1 MTRSVGI
8 LLLALAGL
16 AMLPQIAL
24 AGQFKKPVYYSA
36 PGLPWAV
43 VTADFNGDN
52 NLDLA
57 VADFGNQFVGT
68 LLGKGNGSFRKGPSF
83 SVSPYSPVA
92 LAVGDFD
99 GDQIPDLAVVEYN
112 GPADGKLGIFLGNG
126 RWPTLPLA
134 GGPLKPSFGLS
145 GAVPPAGQIFPCSL
159 FRLLAAHSHSIFTV
173 PSQPAAY
180 ARKLLHSQSSA
191 ATDNPRFCRKSSAS
205 PIHRRATPCFSDLIA
220 SARLCCCG
228 SLTAGE
234 RVRA

>member
-8 LLLALAGL
+8 LLLVLAGL
-16 AMLPQIAL
+16 AMLPQTAL

-112 GPADGKLGIFLGNG
+112 GPADGKLGIVLGNG
-126 RWPTLPLA
+126 PVAHPSAGGWPPQAVFWLEWGSSTRWADFPLLPFSPSRGPLA
-134 GGPLKPSFGLS
+134 FNFHCPF
-145 GAVPPAGQIFPCSL
+145 
-159 FRLLAAHSHSIFTV
+159 AA
-173 PSQPAAY
+173 
-180 ARKLLHSQSSA
+180 R
-191 ATDNPRFCRKSSAS
+191 
-205 PIHRRATPCFSDLIA
+205 
-220 SARLCCCG
+220 
-228 SLTAGE
+228 
-234 RVRA
+234 RVRAEAAPLPVFRGHGQPALLPENADKRPLKALTIFTICSYSQPFR